1 MSLEWARTLDRVSSS
16 ELESL
21 SFPRTWGTCHIS
33 CEVAS
38 ITVYYYNS
46 VCNGLQWSTGRYFL
60 KLQSNATLS
69 VRTWGYSYFTRRRK
83 TFNLVTKDTCQL
95 TSIKL
100 YSQCGPGCESCLEH
114 DLSSYDKKQQQQ
126 RILVSTVR
134 ITVLTLCTKFKKN
147 SNSWRWTP
155 KFRSHNNE

>member
-1 MSLEWARTLDRVSSS
+1 MEWARTLDRVSFS

-46 VCNGLQWSTGRYFL
+46 VCNGLQWSARRYFFN
-60 KLQSNATLS
+60 LQNNATLS
-69 VRTWGYSYFTRRRK
+69 VRTSGYCTRQRK
-83 TFNLVTKDTCQL
+83 TFNLVTKETCQL

-100 YSQCGPGCESCLEH
+100 YSQCGQKCESCFEH
-114 DLSSYDKKQQQQ
+114 DLSIRLWSKTTITTTTTTYTCQYCKRNSINTFYKIWKKFKQ
-126 RILVSTVR
+126 
-134 ITVLTLCTKFKKN
+134 LTLDTQTN
-147 SNSWRWTP
+147 
-155 KFRSHNNE
+155 